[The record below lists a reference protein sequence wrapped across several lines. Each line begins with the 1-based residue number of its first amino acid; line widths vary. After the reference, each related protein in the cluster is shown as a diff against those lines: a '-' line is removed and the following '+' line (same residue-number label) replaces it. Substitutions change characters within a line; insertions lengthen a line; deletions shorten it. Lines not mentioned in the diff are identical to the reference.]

1 MMPARSKYRTA
12 VHEAGHVVTALAC
25 GLLIDGAT
33 IDPEVAG
40 PGAAGCVWLTP
51 DNLDCKPLREF
62 SDASLDRPSLDG
74 RLLSS
79 TAGALVYAKTINLFA
94 GAAAERL
101 IFSDQTDGDQNDVRA
116 ATFYANLF
124 PDPETFLTRALVDA
138 ERILSVNRRQVEAV
152 AAALLERKTLDAEEI
167 EDVISLTPA
176 MIAERARRRRWAVMT
191 VNAGSFGKLEPLR
204 M

>member
-12 VHEAGHVVTALAC
+12 VHEAGHVMTALAC
-25 GLLIDGAT
+25 GLSIDGAT
-33 IDPEVAG
+33 IDRETCPAG
-40 PGAAGCVWLTP
+40 ATGCVWLTP
-51 DNLDCKPLREF
+51 DNVDCRPLLDF
-62 SDASLDRPSLDG
+62 SDVSLDRPSLDG

-79 TAGALVYAKTINLFA
+79 TTGALVYAKTINMFA

-116 ATFYANLF
+116 ATFYAGLF
-124 PDPETFLTRALVDA
+124 PDPETFMTSARADA
-138 ERILSVNRRQVEAV
+138 SRILMVKRPQVEAV
-152 AAALLERKTLDAEEI
+152 AAALLERKTLSAEEI

-176 MIAERARRRRWAVMT
+176 MIAERARRRRWAVIT